1 MGKSTFATPLAGQY
15 WLPSFYQHDSLAMSY
30 TPNKEDMIPLGFTS
44 PEKDSS
50 QFKVWTD
57 QTNTRQ
63 IRAHRN
69 PGHTWLDFYERAV
82 PAAAWR
88 KRVSGPDIPAKADFL
103 TQLQALSWLE
113 ETG

>member
-1 MGKSTFATPLAGQY
+1 
-15 WLPSFYQHDSLAMSY
+15 MSY
-30 TPNKEDMIPLGFTS
+30 TPNKEDMTLLNFSS

-50 QFKVWTD
+50 QFKVWTH

-69 PGHTWLDFYERAV
+69 PGNTWLDFYERET

-88 KRVSGPDIPAKADFL
+88 KLVSGPDLPAKPDFL
-103 TQLQALSWLE
+103 TQLQELNWRE
-113 ETG
+113 